1 MPSFT
6 DALRGYAFPIHK
18 RDKYK
23 CVYCGLD
30 GTQSFSNWL
39 SLSWDHLL
47 PKEHPLRDDF
57 EYIATACMFCNVADN
72 QYFVKASKRGI
83 TFNDKSREE
92 LITQRKP
99 YVMKTRESYR
109 EFWEFNVQHASERC

>member
-47 PKEHPLRDDF
+47 PKEHPLHDDS

-83 TFNDKSREE
+83 TFKDKSRKE
-92 LITQRKP
+92 LIAQRKP

-109 EFWEFNVQHASERC
+109 ELWESSVYRAFSA